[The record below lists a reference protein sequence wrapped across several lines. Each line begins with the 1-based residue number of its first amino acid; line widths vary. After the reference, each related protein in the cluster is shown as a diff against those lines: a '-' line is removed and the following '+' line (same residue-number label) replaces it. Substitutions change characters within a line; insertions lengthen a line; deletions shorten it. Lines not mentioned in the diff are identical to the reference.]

1 MQIILEI
8 LFLCPQ
14 CILLLTQ
21 GGPLRLPFAQP
32 LPWTCP
38 WHLSHSRN
46 LCPDAPAVV
55 GFWDPDRKEGDLM
68 ASLESSRT
76 LGSRRRVT
84 VMPGL
89 SPTGVSAYA
98 GDDCDETVHTGEGS
112 TPPYSSDSS
121 PYSCSTKKQ
130 RTDETLSSEHRAAPL
145 QDHAAPQDYALEGT
159 YATCQPVSPRARHAH

>member
-1 MQIILEI
+1 
-8 LFLCPQ
+8 
-14 CILLLTQ
+14 
-21 GGPLRLPFAQP
+21 
-32 LPWTCP
+32 
-38 WHLSHSRN
+38 
-46 LCPDAPAVV
+46 
-55 GFWDPDRKEGDLM
+55 M

-98 GDDCDETVHTGEGS
+98 GDDCDETVHTGAGS

-159 YATCQPVSPRARHAH
+159 YATCQPVSPRGKACTSR